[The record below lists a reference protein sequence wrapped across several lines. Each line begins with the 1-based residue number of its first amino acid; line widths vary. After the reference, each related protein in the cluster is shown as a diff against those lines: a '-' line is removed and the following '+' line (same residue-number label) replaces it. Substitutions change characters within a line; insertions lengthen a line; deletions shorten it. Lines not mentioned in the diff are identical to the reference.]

1 MCSVNDTVNGL
12 SGLFYVAAV
21 RCDRDERGDRTIVTL
36 RKPAL
41 QASFGEYPRAPLVQH
56 PIVDTTGKTSETP
69 QTVRVVK

>member
-41 QASFGEYPRAPLVQH
+41 QASFGEYPRAPVIQRS
-56 PIVDTTGKTSETP
+56 IVDTTGKTSETP